1 MSQAFSKIDFTGVA
15 ASWGVDLPAAFA
27 ALATLYD
34 EVDARNADNTRG
46 LDLPCHRG
54 CDMCCHESV
63 FLTLLEFCYVWNYVQ
78 IHFTDDARNHV
89 INEGLRLYEENRPL
103 IDALDRPPPPG
114 EPDHFSIAKKIR
126 FTCPLLG
133 ADGACRVYPVRE
145 LLARLFGCSFNDTSG
160 VYGCHLVAA
169 HLADKTVR
177 LLPARG
183 TARRLRDLP
192 LTDKRQVYPY
202 YFNLL
207 FAQEAREAPAALA
220 PPPIAGAKR
229 P

>member
-1 MSQAFSKIDFTGVA
+1 MTYERIDFATVA
-15 ASWGVDLPAAFA
+15 AAWGVDLPAAFVQLQA
-27 ALATLYD
+27 LYD
-34 EVDARNADNTRG
+34 DVDARNAANTRD
-46 LDLPCHRG
+46 LNLPCHRG

-63 FLTLLEFCYVWNYVQ
+63 FLTLLEFCYVWDYAQKNISDIERDQ
-78 IHFTDDARNHV
+78 IIA
-89 INEGLRLYEENRPL
+89 EGLRLYDVNREL
-103 IDALDRPPPPG
+103 IDALNDAPPDQQR
-114 EPDHFSIAKKIR
+114 DHFSIAKKIR

-202 YFNLL
+202 YFHLL
-207 FAQEAREAPAALA
+207 F
-220 PPPIAGAKR
+220 G
-229 P
+229 

>member
-1 MSQAFSKIDFTGVA
+1 MHTTFAKIDFARVA
-15 ASWGVDLPAAFA
+15 ASWGIDLPAAFA
-27 ALATLYD
+27 ALAALYED
-34 EVDARNADNTRG
+34 VDARNATNTNG

-78 IHFTDDARNHV
+78 EHFTDEERNHV
-89 INEGLRLYEENRPL
+89 IAEGLRLYGENRAL
-103 IDALDRPPPPG
+103 IDLLDQPPPAG
-114 EPDHFSIAKKIR
+114 ERDHFAIAKKIR
-126 FTCPLLG
+126 FTCPMLG
-133 ADGACRVYPVRE
+133 ADGACRVYPARE

-169 HLADKTVR
+169 HLAGKTVR

-183 TARRLRDLP
+183 TARRLHDLP

-202 YFNLL
+202 YFHLL
-207 FAQEAREAPAALA
+207 FGEGAR
-220 PPPIAGAKR
+220 
-229 P
+229 

>member
-1 MSQAFSKIDFTGVA
+1 MPATFSKIDFIGVA
-15 ASWGVDLPAAFA
+15 ATWGVDLPAAFA
-27 ALATLYD
+27 SLAALYD
-34 EVDARNADNTRG
+34 DVDTRNAANTRG

-63 FLTLLEFCYVWNYVQ
+63 FLTLLEFCYVWDYVQ
-78 IHFTDDARNHV
+78 THFDDEERNRV
-89 INEGLRLYEENRPL
+89 IGEGLRLYEENRDL
-103 IDALDRPPPPG
+103 IDALDHSPPEG
-114 EPDHFSIAKKIR
+114 ERDHFAIAQKIR
-126 FTCPLLG
+126 FTCPMLG

-183 TARRLRDLP
+183 TARRMRDLP

-202 YFNLL
+202 YFQLL
-207 FAQEAREAPAALA
+207 FGEEARALA
-220 PPPIAGAKR
+220 AAVNP
-229 P
+229 